1 MPQDDLG
8 GEFRIGIAEEKRVHR
23 SFSQYRSWSLNL
35 HSIPWMWDNSGR
47 GPYRHTQG
55 LEVIDPAPPPVL
67 RPVSGELRRAFPE
80 LFIVG
85 VVLSLS
91 KRDLFDTI
99 FPIPPGLILRDA
111 PSQNHIEKM
120 DCIAF

>member
-1 MPQDDLG
+1 MISAACTMLACKSTGRTCWMMVLPVCCGPKRLETSCPLSQDLAWCL
-8 GEFRIGIAEEKRVHR
+8 R
-23 SFSQYRSWSLNL
+23 L

-55 LEVIDPAPPPVL
+55 LKVIDPAPPPVL
-67 RPVSGELRRAFPE
+67 RPVSRELRRAFPE

-85 VVLSLS
+85 VVLRLS

-99 FPIPPGLILRDA
+99 FPIPPGL
-111 PSQNHIEKM
+111 
-120 DCIAF
+120 